1 MRLLG
6 ILLSLI
12 TFGGCQPEPAE
23 FRSTMCLDDFY
34 DRSYINNN
42 IARGGA
48 FFGEGLFQ
56 FLSYYDVHGDVVVI
70 RRNLQT
76 GNVEKDRI
84 PAGMS
89 TMTSDSSSLRNPH
102 NFISGGLDADGYIHL
117 IFGAHNSKPR
127 HYVSG
132 GPLVLGGWRKIGD
145 WIEREGHRITYPYL
159 VRGPDRGLWLF
170 YRNGRSGY
178 GSTYVVRGMV
188 ADAARIRPELLIDGR
203 NGAALNPTT
212 LKYRD
217 RWPGLEI
224 DPRYESSQ
232 YLFAPVF
239 SADGCLHLAWTWRL
253 SNFSREQD
261 NPWRKK
267 FFQGVTNRDI
277 AYARTCDKGGS
288 WTDSAGRPYRLP
300 LTRLGDQESSHPEII
315 DRIDI
320 GTSFFN
326 HYGSDTDSAN
336 RPHYVYHHW
345 DRQRRTQIWHL
356 FHDGRRWV
364 KQQVSRYE
372 RDLPWNRHQASGL
385 AGTGLA
391 RPEILTNPRD
401 DSLLVVT
408 RSEIF
413 GNVLELYRARSP
425 YRHWVMELIDT
436 GSLGSWEP
444 QIDKR
449 LYREQG
455 RLQLLLNTVR
465 DQDAY
470 ESFDLRPTPDQQQI
484 LEQAGRGQAVDYPD
498 YTILSPVT
506 PYRLT
511 TGGARFPDSNACVT
525 DLLLRE

>member
-1 MRLLG
+1 MW
-6 ILLSLI
+6 
-12 TFGGCQPEPAE
+12 
-23 FRSTMCLDDFY
+23 LDDFY

-56 FLSYYDVHGDVVVI
+56 FLSYYDIHGNVVVI

-76 GNVEKDRI
+76 GNAEKDRI
-84 PAGMS
+84 PAGISM
-89 TMTSDSSSLRNPH
+89 MTDDSSSLRNPH
-102 NFISGGLDADGYIHL
+102 NFISGGVDADGYIHL

-132 GPLVLGGWRKIGD
+132 SPLSIGDWREIGD

-159 VRGPDRGLWLF
+159 VRGPDRDLWFF
-170 YRNGRSGY
+170 YRSGRSGY
-178 GSTYVVRGMV
+178 GSTFVIRGMV

-203 NGAALNPTT
+203 NGTAPNPTT

-224 DPRYESSQ
+224 DPRYENSQ
-232 YLFAPVF
+232 YLFAPAF
-239 SADGCLHLAWTWRL
+239 SGDGCLHLAWTWRL

-277 AYARTCDKGGS
+277 AYARTCDKGKS

-300 LTRLGDQESSHPEII
+300 LTRLGDPESSRPEVI

-326 HYGSDTDSAN
+326 HYGSDIDSAN

-364 KQQVSRYE
+364 KQQVSRYG
-372 RDLPWNRHQASGL
+372 RDIPWNRHQASGL
-385 AGTGLA
+385 AGTSLA
-391 RPEILTNPRD
+391 RPEILANPRD

-413 GNVLELYRARSP
+413 DNVLELYRARSP
-425 YRHWVMELIDT
+425 YQHWVMELVDT

-484 LEQAGRGQAVDYPD
+484 LERVGRGQAVDYPD

-506 PYRLT
+506 PSRT
-511 TGGARFPDSNACVT
+511 TMEGARFPDSKACVT
-525 DLLLRE
+525 ELLLRE